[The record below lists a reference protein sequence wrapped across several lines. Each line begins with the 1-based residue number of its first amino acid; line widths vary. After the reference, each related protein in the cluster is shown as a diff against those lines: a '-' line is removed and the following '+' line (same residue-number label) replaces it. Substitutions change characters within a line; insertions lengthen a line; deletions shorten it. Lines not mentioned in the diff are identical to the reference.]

1 MHGARARRTRGMRTR
16 KAIRSVTT
24 LRLVWAATHVTIRQA
39 HAQWVRGEVALDG
52 RPGRGRDR
60 KIISSIATGDRV
72 SVLENGDGGTLV
84 RIQDGQ
90 EGWIPGGFL
99 ADQPPAAV

>member
-1 MHGARARRTRGMRTR
+1 MNGARARRTRGMRTR
-16 KAIRSVTT
+16 KAIRSVTILGLLWT
-24 LRLVWAATHVTIRQA
+24 ATHVTITPA
-39 HAQWVRGEVALDG
+39 HAEWVRGEVTLNVRTG
-52 RPGRGRDR
+52 PGPDR

-72 SVLENGDGGTLV
+72 SVLENGDGWTLV